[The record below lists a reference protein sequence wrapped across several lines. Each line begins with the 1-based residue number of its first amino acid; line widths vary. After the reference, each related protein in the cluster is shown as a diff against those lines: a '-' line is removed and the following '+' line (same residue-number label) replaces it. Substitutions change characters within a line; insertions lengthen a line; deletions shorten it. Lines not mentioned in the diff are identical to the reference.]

1 MATEQSLLPTSDEPW
16 AGLAERPG
24 DLLDIAAVRDRITAI
39 AAANSDKSQLR
50 QEAVLVLRE
59 VFEAGR
65 AAIAERIAQ
74 TPREAYRAVYDYS
87 WLTDQIM
94 RLVLDLAATHL
105 HRRPNPTASERIS
118 LVAVGG
124 YGRGEMA
131 PFSDVDLLF
140 LTPYKQTAWGES
152 LIESALYC
160 LWDLKMKVGHS
171 VRTID
176 DCIRLGKKDSTIRTA
191 LLEQRHIWGD
201 ADLAQTL
208 NDRLWSELFKGTG
221 PEFVEMKLEERA
233 ERHRR
238 QGSTRYL
245 LEPNVKEGKGGL
257 RDLQMLFWI
266 AKYLN
271 NVRSPEDLV
280 KIGVFSPEEYSI
292 FVEAAAFL
300 WTTRVHLHL
309 INRRATE
316 QLSFDM
322 QVEVSERLGYRQ
334 TTGQRAVE
342 RFMQDYFTHAK
353 HVGDLTRIFSA
364 ALEARHVKAKPG
376 LSRAF
381 RNVFSYERDKTGP
394 GYRLKHGRIDV
405 ADPAKFFSDPVNMLR
420 IFKERLVTGI
430 PIHPDVLRLVVANL
444 DLIDDRMRRDPE
456 ANQIFLNLLL
466 NHNNPERVLRLMN
479 EVGVLGAFIPEFGRI
494 VAMMQFNMY
503 HHYTVDEHTIRVIST
518 LSKIERGEM
527 RHQMPTSTRILSR
540 GVNRRVLYVALLLH
554 DIGKGSGQDHSVYGA
569 EIAQKVCPRLG
580 LNAEETEL
588 VVWLVRHHL
597 LMSDVAQKRDLT
609 DPRTVRDFAK
619 TVKSP
624 TRLKLLTVLTVCDIR
639 GVGPNVWNN
648 WKASLLRALYGE
660 TLEFL
665 TGGSQALGRPERE
678 AHAKEELEAALTG
691 WSAEEIQLEFMRH
704 YPPYWLGF
712 DTRTHVI
719 FAKLLRNLPSDE
731 AAIAIELDPARD
743 ATRACFAMTDHPGI
757 FARLTG
763 ALALVGAN
771 VVDARSY
778 ITSDGVATAA
788 FWIQDADGKPYDK
801 SRQTRLRNSVR
812 RTLQGEILASEAL
825 KEKERVKPRE
835 RKFVVPT
842 RISFDNSGSD
852 IYTIVEVETFDRP
865 GLLFDLSRAFRRGN
879 ISIASSIVAT
889 YGKQAVDVFYVK
901 DIFGLKIHAEAKQ
914 KALEAK
920 IRAAID
926 RDGNEEDAEPAAPA
940 KKAAARKA
948 AAARKPETA
957 RKK

>member
-1 MATEQSLLPTSDEPW
+1 LAIEQRLLPTTDESW
-16 AGLAERPG
+16 AGLADTPEELF
-24 DLLDIAAVRDRITAI
+24 DATAVRLRIGEI
-39 AAANSDKSQLR
+39 ARTHRETSKLR
-50 QEAVLVLRE
+50 LEAVAVLGDALK
-59 VFEAGR
+59 AGR
-65 AAIAERIAQ
+65 ARIRDLIDGS
-74 TPREAYRAVYDYS
+74 PREAYRAVCDYT
-87 WLTDQIM
+87 WLTDQVVQQ
-94 RLVLDLAATHL
+94 VLDLAVEHL
-105 HRRPNPTASERIS
+105 HPRPIPTSAERIAV
-118 LVAVGG
+118 LAVGG

-160 LWDLKMKVGHS
+160 LWDLKLKVGQA
-171 VRTID
+171 VRTVD
-176 DCIRLGKKDSTIRTA
+176 ECIRLGRSDGTIRTS
-191 LLEQRHIWGD
+191 LLEQRCLWGNVP
-201 ADLAQTL
+201 LASTL
-208 NDRLWSELFKGTG
+208 HDKLWSELFVGTG
-221 PEFVEMKLEERA
+221 PEFVDMKLGEQI
-233 ERHRR
+233 ERHKR
-238 QGSTRYL
+238 QGSSRYL

-257 RDLQMLFWI
+257 RDLQTLFWI

-280 KIGVFSPEEYSI
+280 RIGVFTQDEYDI

-309 INRRATE
+309 LNGRATE

-322 QVEVSERLGYRQ
+322 QVEVSERLGYRE

-342 RFMQDYFTHAK
+342 CFMQDYFTHAK
-353 HVGDLTRIFSA
+353 HVGALTRIFTA
-364 ALEARHVKAKPG
+364 ALEARHVKARPG
-376 LSRAF
+376 FANAF

-405 ADPAKFFSDPVNMLR
+405 ADPDQFLADPLNMLR
-420 IFKERLVTGI
+420 VFEELLTTGI
-430 PIHPDVLRLVVANL
+430 PIHPDVLRLIVANL
-444 DLIDDRMRRDPE
+444 DLVDVRMRENPE
-456 ANQIFLNLLL
+456 ANAIFLGLLL

-479 EVGVLGAFIPEFGRI
+479 EVGLLGAFIPEFGRI

-527 RHQMPTSTRILSR
+527 KQQMPTSTRIVTR
-540 GVNRRVLYVALLLH
+540 GINRKVLYVALLLH
-554 DIGKGSGQDHSVYGA
+554 DIGKGSGRDHSTFGA
-569 EIAQKVCPRLG
+569 EIAAALCPRLG
-580 LNAEETEL
+580 LREEEADL

-609 DPRTVRDFAK
+609 DPRTVRDFA
-619 TVKSP
+619 TIIKSP
-624 TRLKLLTVLTVCDIR
+624 TRLRLLTVLTVCDIR

-660 TLEFL
+660 ALEFL

-678 AHAKEELEAALTG
+678 ANAKEELAAALSD
-691 WSAEEIQLEFMRH
+691 WRAEEIEVETARH

-712 DTRTHVI
+712 DTATHVT
-719 FAKLLRNLPSDE
+719 FARLLRSLPLDE
-731 AAIAIELDPARD
+731 AAISIELDEARD
-743 ATRACFAMTDHPGI
+743 VTRACFAMTDHPGI

-788 FWIQDADGKPYDK
+788 FWIQDGDGKPYDE
-801 SRQTRLRNSVR
+801 SRQARLRNSVR

-825 KEKERVKPRE
+825 KEKDRVKPRE
-835 RKFVVPT
+835 RKFEVPT
-842 RISFDNSGSD
+842 QINFDNTGSD
-852 IYTIVEVETFDRP
+852 IYTIVEVETLDRP

-901 DIFGLKIHAEAKQ
+901 DIFGLKIHSQAKQ
-914 KALEAK
+914 KLLEAK
-920 IRAAID
+920 IREAVAP
-926 RDGNEEDAEPAAPA
+926 DGLPGRAR
-940 KKAAARKA
+940 KSKAARAEDGGA
-948 AAARKPETA
+948 T
-957 RKK
+957 